1 MLKAS
6 HTRSHFPGQQCTVC
20 ARPREFVLWTHS
32 LMLFPI
38 VTNKHQEL
46 YVRQRRHFG
55 FRSKRAKLRRKQTP
69 VEGHDCQSGGGSGP
83 EASDA
88 WTYDRDPPIFGKDR
102 ASSLTIISNPS
113 CILATH
119 LRKMTAYSFSSLPD
133 HI

>member
-1 MLKAS
+1 MY
-6 HTRSHFPGQQCTVC
+6 GVC
-20 ARPREFVLWTHS
+20 AS
-32 LMLFPI
+32 SG
-38 VTNKHQEL
+38 
-46 YVRQRRHFG
+46 VRSMDALINVIPHRHE
-55 FRSKRAKLRRKQTP
+55 QTP
-69 VEGHDCQSGGGSGP
+69 RALRAAAPAFRLPLQAREVEAFDCQSGGASGP
-83 EASDA
+83 ASSDA